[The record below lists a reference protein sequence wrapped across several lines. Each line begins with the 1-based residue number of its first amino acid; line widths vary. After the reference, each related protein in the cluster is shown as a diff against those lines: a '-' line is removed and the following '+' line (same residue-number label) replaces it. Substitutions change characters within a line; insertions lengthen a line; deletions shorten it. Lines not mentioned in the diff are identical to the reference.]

1 MKFLKWEYLGLLA
14 NALVFFHKPLFSPYF
29 LFPWDFRYVQLPLIS
44 LLAEELHRGIFPL
57 WDPFTYCGDPIFA
70 NIQAS
75 FFHPLVL
82 AAASLAAH
90 FDLDSLPQLLEWAV
104 VLQIFGAAIAT
115 FHLFQALGARRPAAF
130 AGAIIFETGGY
141 FVSQTEHIGAVM
153 AVAWMP
159 LAWLATLKLS
169 TIKLAT
175 LKLTTLKPTN
185 SRWFATLSLTFGM
198 AILGGFPQAT
208 VAVFGSTLVLGLVL
222 VATNAAPP
230 KLIPKLLAAITLGVA
245 IAAIQ
250 FLPTS
255 QVTGLSVAKYR
266 ADWLATGGGLNWQS
280 FVSLLL
286 PDHYHLFDMAKFN
299 GPGDIS
305 FLYLYCSLAGLALA
319 IYSLA
324 ARRDRSVLILA
335 FMTLFGAFW
344 MLGDKTPI
352 WRAIFPLLPV
362 SIRLGIHPEYTFANF
377 TLPFAGL
384 AALGLDRLPV
394 RDLFRWI
401 AALVIAADLFYV
413 GSGRPMNTSSTLEEP
428 GLTRY
433 AFDGSA
439 DLLQSLRDIVN
450 RDFPPARIDTMD
462 SSVNWA
468 ECAALTRVPTAGGSS
483 PLALEAVMRLR
494 LQTLLQPGLRSGW
507 YYQVENPDAPALDLM
522 SVKYILAGPKA
533 VPRLNADS
541 RYRHV
546 MSLPGS
552 ELYENLETL
561 PRFRLNTEGRVRTI
575 RYKPN
580 TLELQVSTAVPA
592 ELTLAESYYPG
603 WHAWIDN
610 RPTEIKRVEGAFRG
624 ISLSA
629 GQHVVR
635 MEFRPG
641 ILRIGMMITFSALVV
656 VTAMFVF
663 PALPRRRSRIPLAA
677 LLAPALLFIPRTA
690 SAGQLELNPETLK
703 AWDQYITDVDR
714 NMEQRANGPRKFLW
728 ADESPDRLAR
738 IQDREI
744 LVSPVGENPHRVP
757 SGMIHHWLAAVFWKG
772 ITIKEV
778 LAIVRDY
785 EHYKDI
791 YKPGVVDSKLLNAQP
806 DHELYRLVMK
816 SHSYFTKT
824 AVEGDYQGSLVR
836 LSPTRCY
843 STSRTIRVQE
853 IDNFGQQNQVKL
865 PPNHGHGYLW
875 QGYGI
880 TRYEERDGGVY
891 IEFETIVL
899 SREIPIGLRWIA
911 VPIIRGVARET
922 LTLSFLDTRMAVDK
936 AIADRSIENHGL
948 VPVTKNPVLKV
959 P

>member
-1 MKFLKWEYLGLLA
+1 MKFRKWEYLCLLA
-14 NALVFFHKPLFSPYF
+14 NLLVFFHKPLFSPYF

-44 LLAEELHRGIFPL
+44 HLAEELRRGVFPL

-90 FDLDSLPQLLEWAV
+90 IDLDSLPQFLEWAV
-104 VLQIFGAAIAT
+104 VLQTFGAAVAA
-115 FHLFQALGARRPAAF
+115 FHLFQAFGARRPAAF

-159 LAWLATLKLS
+159 LAWLAT
-169 TIKLAT
+169 IKLAT
-175 LKLTTLKPTN
+175 IKPTDL
-185 SRWFATLSLTFGM
+185 RWFATLSLALGM

-208 VAVFGSTLVLGLVL
+208 TAVFGSTLVLGLVL
-222 VATNAAPP
+222 VATKAAPP
-230 KLIPKLLAAITLGVA
+230 KFIPKILAAITLGVA
-245 IAAIQ
+245 VAAIQ
-250 FLPTS
+250 FLPTT
-255 QVTGLSVAKYR
+255 QVTGLSVAQYR
-266 ADWLATGGGLNWQS
+266 VDWLGTGGGVYWQS

-286 PDHYHLFDMAKFN
+286 PDHYHLFDLAKFN

-305 FLYLYCSLAGLALA
+305 FLYLYGSLAGLALA

-335 FMTLFGAFW
+335 VMAFFGAFW
-344 MLGDKTPI
+344 MLGDKTPV

-362 SIRLGIHPEYTFANF
+362 SIRIGIHPEYTFANF

-439 DLLQSLRDIVN
+439 DLLQSLRDTVN

-462 SSVNWA
+462 SSINWA
-468 ECAALTRVPTAGGSS
+468 ECATLTRVPTASGSS
-483 PLALEAVMRLR
+483 PLALEAIMRLR
-494 LQTLLQPGLRSGW
+494 RQALLQPGLRYGW

-533 VPRLNADS
+533 VPRLNADP

-546 MSLPGS
+546 ASLPGS
-552 ELYENLETL
+552 ELYENLKAL
-561 PRFRLNTEGRVRTI
+561 PRFRLNTEGRVRAV
-575 RYKPN
+575 RYEPN

-603 WHAWIDN
+603 WQAWIDN
-610 RPTEIKRVEGAFRG
+610 RPAEIKRVEIAFRG
-624 ISLSA
+624 ISVPVGDHL
-629 GQHVVR
+629 VR
-635 MEFRPG
+635 MEFHPRV
-641 ILRIGMMITFSALVV
+641 LRIGMMITFLALVT
-656 VTAMFVF
+656 VTAMFV
-663 PALPRRRSRIPLAA
+663 LPTLVRRRSRIPLAA
-677 LLAPALLFIPRTA
+677 LLVLVVLFIPRAA
-690 SAGQLELNPETLK
+690 SASQLELKPETLK
-703 AWDQYITDVDR
+703 AWDQYTTDVDR
-714 NMEQRANGPRKFLW
+714 NMKQRANGPRKFLW
-728 ADESPDRLAR
+728 ADESSDRLAR
-738 IQDREI
+738 IQDGET
-744 LVSPVGENPHRVP
+744 LVSPIGENPYHVP
-757 SGMIHHWLAAVFWKG
+757 SGLIHHWLGAVFWKG

-791 YKPGVVDSKLLNAQP
+791 YKPGIVDSKLLNSQQ
-806 DHELYRLVMK
+806 DHELYKVVMK
-816 SHSYFTKT
+816 HRSYFTKT
-824 AVEGDYQGSLVR
+824 AVESDYQSSLVR
-836 LSPTRCY
+836 MSPTRCY
-843 STSRTIRVQE
+843 STTRTTHVQE
-853 IDNFGQQNQVKL
+853 IDNFGLQNQMKI
-865 PPNHGHGYLW
+865 PENHGHGYIW
-875 QGYGI
+875 RGYGI

-891 IEFETIVL
+891 IELETIVL
-899 SREIPIGLRWIA
+899 SREIPLGLRWIA
-911 VPIIRGVARET
+911 APIIRRVAKDT
-922 LTLSFLDTRMAVDK
+922 LTASFLDTRKAVDK